1 MVRIGRLTEKD
12 LDSVSSVS
20 SEANRLFMNDLH
32 IISWN
37 VTRRCN
43 LECTHCYLP
52 ATIRKERP
60 ELSSSDELTTQEAFQ
75 LIDGIASVNPEV
87 ILILSGGEPLLRED
101 IFELSTYA
109 SGKGMMVVLGSNGLL
124 INDAA
129 ARMMKQS
136 GVSGIS
142 ISLDSVN
149 PEIHD
154 AIRSHTGAWKKA
166 ISAIKICRKEG
177 LSIQVNTVVTGRN
190 HDELPQLIAYAR
202 DLGAKVYSPFF
213 LVCTG
218 RGEEMTDLSPLQYEK
233 VLSLIVEAQGKH
245 DDIMIRTRCAPTVRR
260 ILYQKNPESRLLTMG
275 AGRCLAGQS
284 YCRIT
289 PEGDVTPCPYLP
301 LSTGNIRERDFSDIW
316 QNSAIFNS
324 LRTPS
329 LKGKCKK
336 CAFRLLCG
344 GCRARAYAGHNDY
357 LGEDPWCDYL
367 PEGGNVIK
375 PATFDTNADAAES
388 TTPTP
393 LWTEE
398 AEERLK
404 RVPSFVRNM
413 VRGAVTRYAAEHKCR
428 EITPQLMDE
437 VRQKAG
443 MGVMHGH

>member
-1 MVRIGRLTEKD
+1 
-12 LDSVSSVS
+12 
-20 SEANRLFMNDLH
+20 MNDLH
-32 IISWN
+32 VISWN

-52 ATIRKERP
+52 ATTRKERTAI
-60 ELSSSDELTTQEAFQ
+60 SSAGELTTQEAFQ
-75 LIDGIASVNPEV
+75 LIDRIASVNPEV
-87 ILILSGGEPLLRED
+87 MLILSGGEPLLRED

-124 INDAA
+124 INNAA

-142 ISLDSVN
+142 ISLDSVR
-149 PEIHD
+149 PEVHD
-154 AIRSHTGAWKKA
+154 TIRSCEGAWESAVAA
-166 ISAIKICRKEG
+166 IALCRKEG
-177 LSIQVNTVVTGRN
+177 LSIQINTVVTRKN
-190 HDELPQLIAYAR
+190 YDEIPELIDCSR
-202 DLGAKVYSPFF
+202 GLGAKVFSPFF

-260 ILYQKNPESRLLTMG
+260 ILYQKNPDAPLLKMG

-301 LSTGNIRERDFSDIW
+301 LSTGNIRERDFGDIW

-324 LRTPS
+324 LRAPI

-344 GCRARAYAGHNDY
+344 GCRARAHAGHNDY
-357 LGEDPWCDYL
+357 LGEDPWCDYQ
-367 PEGGNVIK
+367 PEGGNVIE
-375 PATFDTNADAAES
+375 PPTFDTNASAAES
-388 TTPTP
+388 ATPKP
-393 LWTEE
+393 LWSKE
-398 AEERLK
+398 AEERLT
-404 RVPSFVRNM
+404 RVPTFVRNM
-413 VRGAVTRYAAEHKCR
+413 VRSAVERYAAEHKRR

-437 VRQKAG
+437 VRQKSM
-443 MGVMHGH
+443 MGGMHGH

>member
-1 MVRIGRLTEKD
+1 MHE
-12 LDSVSSVS
+12 
-20 SEANRLFMNDLH
+20 LH
-32 IISWN
+32 VISWN

-52 ATIRKERP
+52 ATTRKVRP
-60 ELSSSDELTTQEAFQ
+60 GHSSADELTTQEAFQ
-75 LIDGIASVNPEV
+75 LIDRIASVNPEV
-87 ILILSGGEPLLRED
+87 MLILSGGEPLLRED

-124 INDAA
+124 VNEAV

-142 ISLDSVN
+142 ISLDSVD

-154 AIRSHTGAWKKA
+154 AVRSHTGAWEKA
-166 ISAIKICRKEG
+166 VSAIKICREEG
-177 LSIQVNTVVTGRN
+177 LSVQVNTVVTKKN
-190 HDELPQLIAYAR
+190 HAQLLQLIAYAR
-202 DLGAKVYSPFF
+202 DLGAKVFSPFF

-233 VLSLIVEAQGKH
+233 VLSSIVEAQGNY
-245 DDIMIRTRCAPTVRR
+245 DDIMVRTRCAPTVRR
-260 ILYQKNPESRLLTMG
+260 VLYQKDPGSRILSMG
-275 AGRCLAGQS
+275 AGSCLAGRS

-301 LSTGNIRERDFSDIW
+301 LSTGNVRERDFGDLW
-316 QNSAIFNS
+316 QNSVVFNS
-324 LRTPS
+324 LRNPS

-344 GCRARAYAGHNDY
+344 GCRARAYAAGHDDY

-367 PEGGNVIK
+367 PQGGTVIK
-375 PATFDTNADAAES
+375 SPTFDTNVDAVES
-388 TTPTP
+388 TSPTP
-393 LWTEE
+393 VWTEE

-404 RVPSFVRNM
+404 RVPSFVRSM
-413 VRGAVTRYAAEHKCR
+413 VRGAVARYAIEHKCR
-428 EITPQLMDE
+428 EITPQVMDE
-437 VRQKAG
+437 VRKRSG
-443 MGVMHGH
+443 MGGMHGH

>member
-1 MVRIGRLTEKD
+1 
-12 LDSVSSVS
+12 
-20 SEANRLFMNDLH
+20 MNDLH
-32 IISWN
+32 VISWN

-52 ATIRKERP
+52 ATTRKVRP
-60 ELSSSDELTTQEAFQ
+60 GLSSADELTTQEAFQ
-75 LIDGIASVNPEV
+75 LIDRISSVNPEV
-87 ILILSGGEPLLRED
+87 MLILSGGEPLLRED

-124 INDAA
+124 LNDAA

-142 ISLDSVN
+142 ISLDSID

-154 AIRSHTGAWKKA
+154 AIRSRAGAWEKA
-166 ISAIKICRKEG
+166 VSAIRNCRKEG
-177 LSIQVNTVVTGRN
+177 LSVQINTVVTKKN

-202 DLGAKVYSPFF
+202 DLGAKVFSPFF

-218 RGEEMTDLSPLQYEK
+218 RGEEMTDLSPQQYEK
-233 VLSLIVEAQGKH
+233 VLSSIVEAQGKY

-260 ILYQKNPESRLLTMG
+260 ILYQKDPGSRLLTMG
-275 AGRCLAGQS
+275 AGRCLAGRS

-301 LSTGNIRERDFSDIW
+301 LSTGNVRERDFGDIW

-324 LRTPS
+324 LRNPS

-344 GCRARAYAGHNDY
+344 GCRARAYAAGHDDY

-367 PEGGNVIK
+367 PQGGTVIK
-375 PATFDTNADAAES
+375 SPTFDTNADAAES
-388 TTPTP
+388 TSPTP
-393 LWTEE
+393 VWTEE

-413 VRGAVTRYAAEHKCR
+413 VRGAVARYAIEHKCR

-437 VRQKAG
+437 VRQKSG
-443 MGVMHGH
+443 MGGMHGH

>member
-1 MVRIGRLTEKD
+1 
-12 LDSVSSVS
+12 
-20 SEANRLFMNDLH
+20 MNELH
-32 IISWN
+32 VISWN

-52 ATIRKERP
+52 ATTRNESP
-60 ELSSSDELTTQEAFQ
+60 TLSSADELTTQEAFH

-87 ILILSGGEPLLRED
+87 MLILSGGEPLLRED
-101 IFELSTYA
+101 IYELSTYA

-124 INDAA
+124 VNEAS

-142 ISLDSVN
+142 ISLDSVD

-154 AIRSHTGAWKKA
+154 AVRSCTGAWEKA
-166 ISAIKICRKEG
+166 VSAIKVCRKEG
-177 LSIQVNTVVTGRN
+177 LSIQINTVVTGKN
-190 HDELPQLIAYAR
+190 HEELPQLIAYAR

-233 VLSLIVEAQGKH
+233 VLSLIAETQGKH
-245 DDIMIRTRCAPTVRR
+245 GDMMIRTRCAPTVRR
-260 ILYQKNPESRLLTMG
+260 ILYQKDPGSRLLAMG

-289 PEGDVTPCPYLP
+289 PEGDITPCPYLP
-301 LSTGNIRERDFSDIW
+301 LSTGNIREQDFSDVW
-316 QNSAIFNS
+316 HNSAVFNS
-324 LRTPS
+324 LRNPA

-336 CAFRLLCG
+336 CSFKLLCG
-344 GCRARAYAGHNDY
+344 GCRARAYAAGHNDY

-367 PEGGNVIK
+367 PQGGNVIK
-375 PATFDTNADAAES
+375 SPTFETNAEAAES
-388 TTPTP
+388 ATPTP
-393 LWTEE
+393 RWTAE

-413 VRGAVTRYAAEHKCR
+413 VRGAVVRYAIEHKCGD
-428 EITPQLMDE
+428 ITPQLMDE
-437 VRQKAG
+437 VRKKSG
-443 MGVMHGH
+443 MGGMHGH

>member
-1 MVRIGRLTEKD
+1 MEYVRAVPADPMLT
-12 LDSVSSVS
+12 LT
-20 SEANRLFMNDLH
+20 SETTYCGNSKAIANRLSMNDLH
-32 IISWN
+32 FISWSI
-37 VTRRCN
+37 TRRCN
-43 LECTHCYLP
+43 LECAHCHLP
-52 ATIRKERP
+52 ATTRKERP

-75 LIDGIASVNPEV
+75 LIDRIASVNPEV
-87 ILILSGGEPLLRED
+87 MLILSGGEPLLRED
-101 IFELSTYA
+101 VFELSTYA

-124 INDAA
+124 MNDAA

-136 GVSGIS
+136 GVFGIS

-154 AIRSHTGAWKKA
+154 AIRSRPGAWEKA
-166 ISAIKICRKEG
+166 VSAIKTCRKEG
-177 LSIQVNTVVTGRN
+177 LSIQVNTVVTKKN
-190 HDELPQLIAYAR
+190 FEEIPELIAYAR

-233 VLSLIVEAQGKH
+233 VLSMIVAAHAKH

-260 ILYQKNPESRLLTMG
+260 ILYQKNPESRFLTMG

-301 LSTGNIRERDFSDIW
+301 LTTGNIREQDFGDIW

-344 GCRARAYAGHNDY
+344 GCRARAYAGQNDY

-367 PEGGNVIK
+367 PQGGTV
-375 PATFDTNADAAES
+375 
-388 TTPTP
+388 
-393 LWTEE
+393 
-398 AEERLK
+398 
-404 RVPSFVRNM
+404 
-413 VRGAVTRYAAEHKCR
+413 
-428 EITPQLMDE
+428 
-437 VRQKAG
+437 
-443 MGVMHGH
+443 